1 MLVQSFNSDLSCRI
15 LELYFEID
23 RQTSEFQSAT
33 GLYCPPGCGQCCDS
47 TTPEATVIELLPA
60 AQELFSRG
68 EAQQWLEHLASIRE
82 TEKCI
87 LYQPDPLILGNGRC
101 QLYLWRPSVCRLF
114 GFGAM
119 KNRDGEL
126 ELVTCGRQKKEK
138 PFAIKAVQEAI
149 SGRISAPSFDY
160 SSLQIA
166 TLEPSLGRQRLPINQ
181 ALQLALERYGLTIQL
196 LEANSRGARSQ
207 LNGGYN

>member
-33 GLYCPPGCGQCCDS
+33 GLCCPAGCGQCCDS
-47 TTPEATVIELLPA
+47 TTPEATVIELIPA

-68 EAQQWLEHLASIRE
+68 EAQQWLEHLASIRG

-119 KNRDGEL
+119 KNRNGEL
-126 ELVTCGRQKKEK
+126 ELVACGRQKKEK
-138 PFAIKAVQEAI
+138 PFAIKTTQEVI
-149 SGRISAPSFDY
+149 SGRISVPSFDY
-160 SSLQIA
+160 SSLQIT

-207 LNGGYN
+207 LNGDYK